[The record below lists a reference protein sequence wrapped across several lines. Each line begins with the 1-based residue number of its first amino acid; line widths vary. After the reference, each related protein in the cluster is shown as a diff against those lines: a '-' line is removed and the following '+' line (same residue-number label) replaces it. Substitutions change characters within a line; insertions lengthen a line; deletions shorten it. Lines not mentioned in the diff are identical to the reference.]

1 MQKSCEYDT
10 QGFYMCKTKQ
20 ILKDTK
26 SCGVNNQEL
35 IYRAADTH
43 YDMNK
48 KALLY
53 QLRATQTGFDKLV
66 QKENSEK

>member
-1 MQKSCEYDT
+1 MQRSCEYDT
-10 QGFYMCKTKQ
+10 QGFYMCKNKP

-26 SCGVNNQEL
+26 SCGTDNKEL

-43 YDMNK
+43 YDMNM

-66 QKENSEK
+66 QKENSEQ